1 MTFVPGK
8 VPGWA
13 SGLVHVET
21 RVGPAAATAAPAIR
35 IASVVRA
42 ALIVGLP
49 SRALVLPSGVMD
61 SRPRMLALLAA
72 VHCAALV
79 LAPGAGAQDVELAP
93 FAGIQFPGYLY
104 SAVDGRSHSMGTG
117 LDYGG
122 TLDIPVAEGWRAELL
137 YSRQETD
144 LGRPAGGGGFGLK
157 LERYMVGIEEEKGG
171 DDPLRFFGVLLAGV
185 TRFAPGLAGYDADV
199 RFTLG
204 LS

>member
-1 MTFVPGK
+1 
-8 VPGWA
+8 
-13 SGLVHVET
+13 
-21 RVGPAAATAAPAIR
+21 
-35 IASVVRA
+35 
-42 ALIVGLP
+42 
-49 SRALVLPSGVMD
+49 
-61 SRPRMLALLAA
+61 
-72 VHCAALV
+72 
-79 LAPGAGAQDVELAP
+79 
-93 FAGIQFPGYLY
+93 YLY

-204 LS
+204 LSLGLKRFLSKRLAFRTEARGFFVVVQSGGGAICSGGCLYHYTASGLW